1 MAYTQQQLADLR
13 AAMAEGVLR
22 IRDIDGQEVQY
33 RSYED
38 MKRIE
43 AAMVAELETSQPR
56 IKRTV
61 YSFSRDL

>member
-22 IRDIDGQEVQY
+22 IRDIDGQEVLY